1 MNFVDSAKV
10 YIKAG
15 DGGSGCLAFRREKF
29 VPKGGPSGGDGGKG
43 GHIIAVADKSIQT
56 LLDFRYKRHYKAKRG
71 RHGEGDNKIGKSADN
86 LFIRL
91 PIGTVIK
98 DIDSGE
104 ILADLVKDKQQVIIA
119 KGGRG
124 GRGNARFVSPTNRA
138 PQEWEPGQEGE
149 EKNIQLELKL
159 LADVGFVGLPNAGK
173 STLLSRIT
181 AARPKIADYPFT
193 TLVPQLGIVQA
204 GQFETFVAADIP
216 GLIQGAHLGKG
227 LGIQFLKH
235 IERTRVLAVLLDATS
250 EDMEQDYTILL
261 NELASFDKLLLEKPK
276 LVIFTKADL
285 LQDEFPDKPSFIDQ
299 NDEYI
304 LISSVR
310 GDNIDIMKKKLF
322 DLIKSEIE

>member
-1 MNFVDSAKV
+1 M
-10 YIKAG
+10 
-15 DGGSGCLAFRREKF
+15 AFRREKF

-250 EDMEQDYTILL
+250 EDMEQDYAVLL

-285 LQDEFPDKPSFIDQ
+285 LQDEFPDKPSFIDP

>member
-285 LQDEFPDKPSFIDQ
+285 LQDEFPDKPSFIDP